1 MFSLSIKWN
10 FLFLFVNIV
19 LFLLIFETY
28 HTMYSHFVE
37 TARSI
42 QANSADQISNLEYS
56 NSYLNEH
63 LYQSNIELERLEIRL
78 KQISATCA
86 PTTITTTDR
95 DARTVIGPVW
105 F

>member
-10 FLFLFVNIV
+10 FLFLFVNI
-19 LFLLIFETY
+19 LIFLLMFETWRY
-28 HTMYSHFVE
+28 VDRHYVE
-37 TARSI
+37 LARSI
-42 QANSADQISNLEYS
+42 QANTADQISDLEYS
-56 NSYLNEH
+56 NSYLKEH

-95 DARTVIGPVW
+95 DARTVIGPV
-105 F
+105 